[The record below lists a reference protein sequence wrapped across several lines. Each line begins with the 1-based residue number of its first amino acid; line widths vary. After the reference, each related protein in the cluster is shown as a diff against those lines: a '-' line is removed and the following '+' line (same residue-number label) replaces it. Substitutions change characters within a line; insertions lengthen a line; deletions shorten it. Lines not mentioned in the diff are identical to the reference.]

1 MIPMDKHQTTSLSYL
16 LRLWPAGVA
25 HQQVWRASLE
35 DVQSGE
41 RRGFANLEQL
51 FVFLMEQTEHG
62 GAAADA
68 QSTAEPAPNGNPIS

>member
-1 MIPMDKHQTTSLSYL
+1 MDKQQTASLSYL
-16 LRLWPAGVA
+16 LRLWPAGAA

-51 FVFLMEQTEHG
+51 FVFLMEQTELP
-62 GAAADA
+62 ADRKGE
-68 QSTAEPAPNGNPIS
+68 S

>member
-1 MIPMDKHQTTSLSYL
+1 MDKQQTTALSYL
-16 LRLWPAGVA
+16 VRLWPTGAA

-51 FVFLMEQTEHG
+51 FVFLMEQTEQ
-62 GAAADA
+62 ARNASDA
-68 QSTAEPAPNGNPIS
+68 QSTAEAGPTGGPIS

>member
-1 MIPMDKHQTTSLSYL
+1 MDKQQTTSLSYL
-16 LRLWPAGVA
+16 VRLWPAGVA
-25 HQQVWRASLE
+25 HKQVWQASLE

-62 GAAADA
+62 GAAPDA
-68 QSTAEPAPNGNPIS
+68 QPPAEPPRTGGPIL

>member
-1 MIPMDKHQTTSLSYL
+1 MDKQHTSSLSYL
-16 LRLWPAGVA
+16 LRLWPAGAA

-51 FVFLMEQTEHG
+51 FVFLMEQTEHSG
-62 GAAADA
+62 QAADP
-68 QSTAEPAPNGNPIS
+68 QSTA